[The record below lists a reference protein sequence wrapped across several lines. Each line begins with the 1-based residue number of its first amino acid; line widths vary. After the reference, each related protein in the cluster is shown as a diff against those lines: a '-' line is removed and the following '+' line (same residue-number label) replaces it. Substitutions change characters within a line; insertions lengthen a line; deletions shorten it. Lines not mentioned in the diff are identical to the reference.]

1 MRIIRRWWL
10 KKGSQFIWG
19 LVALAIAFAFYQTQG
34 ALINEVLY
42 GASSIFRYDISVE
55 QERLYGDRLVQQ
67 LENEINQL
75 QIQNRQLREIV
86 DYKNQNPN
94 NIVTTRIIGRSPDSW
109 WQIVTIDAGA
119 NQGIEE
125 NNPVMAIGGL
135 VGRITQV
142 TPNTSRVLLISDY
155 NSRVGATLNRT
166 GYQGFIK
173 GQSTQTGIMEF
184 YEKVTD
190 VEEGDLITTSNL
202 STLFP
207 PDIPIGKVVSLNINR
222 SPAPEAEIEFTA
234 PVDFLNWVMVVTN

>member
-1 MRIIRRWWL
+1 
-10 KKGSQFIWG
+10 
-19 LVALAIAFAFYQTQG
+19 
-34 ALINEVLY
+34 
-42 GASSIFRYDISVE
+42 
-55 QERLYGDRLVQQ
+55 
-67 LENEINQL
+67 L
-75 QIQNRQLREIV
+75 QIQNRQLRKIV

-207 PDIPIGKVVSLNINR
+207 LIFPSVKLFLLILTVVQPPKQRLNLL
-222 SPAPEAEIEFTA
+222 PPWTF
-234 PVDFLNWVMVVTN
+234 